1 MNKDIAVIMSVYKND
16 SLEFLK
22 ESLES
27 LYSQTLQNFEI
38 FIQIDGNVSP
48 EIDSFLDSELNGG
61 NIKYIGKRHQNKG
74 LAFSLNELLDLTLD
88 KYEYLARMDSDDICS
103 RNRIESQY
111 EFLKNNQ
118 DIDVVGSEII
128 EFYDDGSE
136 REILYSHDHDSIKK
150 NFRLRTAIPHVSAFF
165 RSSFFIKAGK
175 YNTKSNRNE
184 DQWLW
189 LEGFKNNCRFACIKE
204 PLVRVRLSKDLL
216 ERRVDLKHNF
226 DTFLLRNKII
236 TELKFP
242 SYLFIYNFLIFIT
255 KMMPSWVLKFVYKLR

>member
-1 MNKDIAVIMSVYKND
+1 MFLR
-16 SLEFLK
+16 SLE
-22 ESLES
+22 
-27 LYSQTLQNFEI
+27 
-38 FIQIDGNVSP
+38 
-48 EIDSFLDSELNGG
+48 
-61 NIKYIGKRHQNKG
+61 
-74 LAFSLNELLDLTLD
+74 A
-88 KYEYLARMDSDDICS
+88 A
-103 RNRIESQY
+103 
-111 EFLKNNQ
+111 
-118 DIDVVGSEII
+118 
-128 EFYDDGSE
+128 
-136 REILYSHDHDSIKK
+136 
-150 NFRLRTAIPHVSAFF
+150 
-165 RSSFFIKAGK
+165 FIKAGK

>member
-165 RSSFFIKAGK
+165 RSSF
-175 YNTKSNRNE
+175 YKS
-184 DQWLW
+184 W
-189 LEGFKNNCRFACIKE
+189 
-204 PLVRVRLSKDLL
+204 
-216 ERRVDLKHNF
+216 
-226 DTFLLRNKII
+226 KI
-236 TELKFP
+236 
-242 SYLFIYNFLIFIT
+242 
-255 KMMPSWVLKFVYKLR
+255 